1 MAFVSTLTDFGV
13 MGNLKYEIYTLTDC
27 VDDSTN
33 EVTSRMKTPLM
44 AIPTANAV
52 SGVDIT
58 VVSIAAKVVTLDT
71 ATTGTDG
78 QLIILGK

>member
-1 MAFVSTLTDFGV
+1 MAFSSELIKSGV
-13 MGNLKYEIYTLTDC
+13 TGDLKYEIYTLTDC

-33 EVTSRMKTPLM
+33 TVTSRMKTPLI

-58 VVSIAAKVVTLDT
+58 LVSIDAKVVTLDT

-78 QLIILGK
+78 QLIVLGK